1 MLLNLEFGRA
11 DIYKKCGVDNHVVRV
26 YPDIF
31 PQLTAASVSGVCVS
45 EQREMEGENATAVPP
60 LLHIRLCAIN
70 EDNFFPF

>member
-11 DIYKKCGVDNHVVRV
+11 ETYKKCGEDNHVVRV

-45 EQREMEGENATAVPP
+45 EQREMEGGE
-60 LLHIRLCAIN
+60 
-70 EDNFFPF
+70 EGQ